1 MKLITREG
9 RAYPLRKERISIGRS
24 TSNDI
29 QLSDEQASGHHALLR
44 REGSTYVLTD
54 QNSTNGTYVNRQ
66 RLHSAY
72 RLQPGDVIGIGR
84 TLLKVTDEARA
95 QANRTVVADGA
106 PDYAPSAPP
115 PQAPYQPPP
124 GPYQQPA
131 GPYQQ
136 QPPHYPAAPTKDRM
150 TAGLLALF
158 LGGIGIHKFYLNQ
171 GGLGVLYLLFSWT
184 FIPGIIAFIEGIQY
198 LTMTDQQ
205 FHQRFG

>member
-1 MKLITREG
+1 MQLVTRDG
-9 RAYPLRKERISIGRS
+9 RTYPLNRERISIGRS
-24 TSNDI
+24 SANDI
-29 QLSDEQASGHHALLR
+29 HLSDEQASGHHALLR

-54 QNSTNGTYVNRQ
+54 QNSTNGTYVNRR

-84 TLLKVTDEARA
+84 TLLKVTGEAHA

-106 PDYAPSAPP
+106 PDYAPQAA

-136 QPPHYPAAPTKDRM
+136 PYYPAEPTKDRM

-171 GGLGVLYLLFSWT
+171 GGMGILYLLFSWT
-184 FIPGIIAFIEGIQY
+184 FIPGIIAFVEGIQY

>member
-1 MKLITREG
+1 MKLVTREG
-9 RAYPLRKERISIGRS
+9 RAYSLRKERISIGRS
-24 TSNDI
+24 SANDI

-44 REGSTYVLTD
+44 REGSTFVLTD

-66 RLHSAY
+66 RLHGAY

-84 TLLKVTDEARA
+84 TLLKVTGEARA
-95 QANRTVVADGA
+95 QANRTVVADRA
-106 PDYAPSAPP
+106 PDYAPPP
-115 PQAPYQPPP
+115 A
-124 GPYQQPA
+124 PYQQPA

-136 QPPHYPAAPTKDRM
+136 QQPPYYPAAPTKDRT
-150 TAGLLALF
+150 TAGLLAIL
-158 LGGIGIHKFYLNQ
+158 LGNIGVHKFYLNES
-171 GGLGVLYLLFSWT
+171 GMGILYLLFSWT